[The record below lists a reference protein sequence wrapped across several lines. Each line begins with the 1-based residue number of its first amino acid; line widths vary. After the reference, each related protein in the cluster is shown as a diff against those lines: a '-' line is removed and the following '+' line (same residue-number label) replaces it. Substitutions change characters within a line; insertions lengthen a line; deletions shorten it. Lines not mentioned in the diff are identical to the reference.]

1 MAAGHI
7 AGFYHALFCLRD
19 SSGYPFGTLTDP
31 DNAAN
36 GTTTHAHKLIAPVEA
51 SALTFE
57 RESAAFR
64 GGQTLLGRRQ
74 LGISDIGAF
83 EITLSAF
90 DEAFHALI
98 SGSAVDTSIASANS
112 VTTPN
117 ALRADPPQGML
128 LLTLGFQTTA
138 GVNKYITYA
147 YPNVQISEASAGA
160 ASQDGGENPLPTRY
174 TVTVSRAERTIFGLP
189 YSATALDAADDADLF
204 VRYVTAKPV
213 SVTTYKAAAGATT
226 FTLGYRPASSDHA
239 GVRNVWT
246 KNGAG
251 AHADVTGV
259 NTTTGAVT
267 INAAGAGDV
276 WVAVYETDF
285 ATL

>member
-147 YPNVQISEASAGA
+147 YPNVQISEAAAGG

-174 TVTVSRAERTIFGLP
+174 TVTVSGAERTFFGLP
-189 YSATALDAADDADLF
+189 YSATDLGAESDLF
-204 VRYVTAKPV
+204 VRYVTAKPI
-213 SVTTYKAAAGATT
+213 SVTTFKAAAGATD
-226 FTLGYRPASSDHA
+226 FTLGWHPVSGEYA
-239 GVRNVWT
+239 GARNVWT
-246 KNGAG
+246 KNGVS
-251 AHADVTGV
+251 AHSEVTGV
-259 NTTTGAVT
+259 NTATGAVT
-267 INAAGAGDV
+267 INAAADGDV
-276 WVAVYETDF
+276 FVSVFETEF
-285 ATL
+285 ESI